1 MVRKPLP
8 PPLSLTQAKIE
19 YEKLEV
25 LKRTDR
31 RIAEIG
37 ALAEANLPQPSR
49 LLTLAFTVIILL
61 LYTAFT
67 FSTKCQCTCTI

>member
-1 MVRKPLP
+1 MVRKPMP
-8 PPLSLTQAKIE
+8 PPLSSTQAKIE
-19 YEKLEV
+19 SEKLEV

-37 ALAEANLPQPSR
+37 ALAEANLAQPSR
-49 LLTLAFTVIILL
+49 LLTLAFPVIFLL

-67 FSTKCQCTCTI
+67 FSTKCQCTCII